1 MSFTISDVRIKP
13 ENNVTKMLY
22 SEMEEYYTHDSESGD
37 YTWES
42 EYKIINKNSK
52 IPLGSLE
59 DWLNSVMEYING
71 YNDRL
76 PEQTVTFEIS
86 AVRSNAMYN
95 YKKYINGIPV
105 SEGWAD
111 YGMIDEKETKIWA
124 DEVVN
129 FRKKNGLPL
138 PTDETIKALEKTK
151 EERNNPNS
159 PFGRDTSG
167 TIPNIPAAIRTL
179 QINPCEFPAKLT
191 EAVKIGPTG
200 PIDQLKGMI
209 QGKKQEICQNISM
222 SSDDFNANVGP
233 VLDPVLETIEEKT
246 SNISNEEESSYDYY
260 MKKFAREREI
270 INDVMT
276 SQSQS
281 SGIVQDGMPDGMD
294 MESDALIISG
304 DGSYSIPAWMESN
317 IKAAMNGRYKH
328 NKGVPSKT
336 IVDRYN
342 SYKSYFFSTFQ
353 KQGVPVQ
360 LTVLS
365 IIESGVG
372 LVGDKENS
380 ATAKGMW
387 QIIRSTA
394 AAYGLLKRY
403 STGAIVPG
411 TDKRNDYTASTPV
424 AAKLLKNI
432 RTGRKFNN
440 WIYVA
445 AGYNWGGGNVSK
457 ALSKA
462 GKGADIWTVW
472 KRFPLETR
480 NYVCL
485 LIGLCRYFGMSIDP
499 LFS

>member
-1 MSFTISDVRIKP
+1 MSFTVSDVRVKP
-13 ENNVTKMLY
+13 ENNVIKMLY
-22 SEMEEYYTHDSESGD
+22 SEMEEYYTYDSESGD

-59 DWLNSVMEYING
+59 DWLNSVMKYIND

-95 YKKYINGIPV
+95 YKKYINGILV
-105 SEGWAD
+105 DEGWAD
-111 YGMIDEKETKIWA
+111 YGMIDENETKIWA

-138 PTDETIKALEKTK
+138 PTDETNKTLEKTK

-179 QINPCEFPAKLT
+179 QLHPCEFPAKLT
-191 EAVKIGPTG
+191 EAVKMGPTG

-209 QGKKQEICQNISM
+209 QGKKQEICENISM
-222 SSDDFNANVGP
+222 SSDDFNTNVGP

-246 SNISNEEESSYDYY
+246 SEVSNEDESSYDYY
-260 MKKFAREREI
+260 MKKFAREREVI
-270 INDVMT
+270 STMMADQNLIRET
-276 SQSQS
+276 GQSEMLDN
-281 SGIVQDGMPDGMD
+281 VDT
-294 MESDALIISG
+294 ESDALIVSG
-304 DGSYSIPAWMESN
+304 DGSYSIPSWMEDN
-317 IKAAMNGRYKH
+317 IKAAMNSRYKY
-328 NKGVPSKT
+328 NNGVPSKT
-336 IVDRYN
+336 VVDRYN

-360 LTVLS
+360 LTVIS

-387 QIIRSTA
+387 QIIRSVGA
-394 AAYGLLKRY
+394 SYGLLKRY
-403 STGAIVPG
+403 STGAIIPG

-445 AGYNWGGGNVSK
+445 AGYNWGGGNVNN
-457 ALSKA
+457 ALAKA
-462 GKGADIWTVW
+462 GSGADIWTVW